1 MYKELVYL
9 RQINNMKQ
17 LFSKSIITFLVLSVF
32 FSSCKT
38 DQKPSDATHKV
49 KDTITTASGL
59 KYFYITK
66 GKGRKVEPGA
76 KVTAMLSLKVNDSVI
91 WTSYKSKDSSFTY
104 IADRGGVIK
113 GYNEM
118 AMLMREGDDVAA
130 FLPSTIAY
138 GDKGSGKVIPPN
150 ATLEYNQF
158 KIVHVGEPKLVLS
171 DSLFYALKEHGI
183 HKMKKIYKQ
192 ATMTKDSALYHGGIG
207 QLNGLWRKLRRAEMF
222 KEGFE
227 AFTFLNEV
235 SKNSSFEFYVIRSLE
250 NQGKTTDAIAKIN
263 SALKGN
269 LSNEQKDYYIKYKNV
284 LIKSLEKK

>member
-17 LFSKSIITFLVLSVF
+17 LFSTSIIKFLVLSVF
-32 FSSCKT
+32 FFSCKT
-38 DQKPSDATHKV
+38 DQKSTNETHKV

-66 GKGRKVEPGA
+66 GEGRKVAPGS

-91 WTSYKSKDSSFTY
+91 WTSYAAKDSSFTY

-183 HKMKKIYKQ
+183 HKMKTIYKQ
-192 ATMTKDSALYHGGIG
+192 ATTTKDSALYHGGLG
-207 QLNGLWRKLRRAEMF
+207 QLNGLWRKLSREQMF
-222 KEGFE
+222 KEAND
-227 AFTFLNEV
+227 AFSFINKTYNNSTFD
-235 SKNSSFEFYVIRSLE
+235 FYIIRSLDNIGE
-250 NQGKTTDAIAKIN
+250 TKQAISKIDN
-263 SALKGN
+263 VLKRT
-269 LSNEQKDYYIKYKNV
+269 LTVAQKEYFIKYKV
-284 LIKSLEKK
+284 ELTKKVKKK